1 MDGRPEKRAK
11 KPTQRERAS
20 RNTFGSIDHRMIER
34 KEALSRGGGR
44 VRVQRRRLGERE
56 REREKEKG
64 RKSIFC
70 AESVKEKRGREGK
83 DCCSVPFCCGKK
95 GMEFRSYREE
105 RRGIVMKGGGED
117 RKATRGE
124 ERRREREESLFLLP
138 FHHSSPSGGKVCF
151 PPLSPSFLSFPH
163 GHFQGRSK
171 EVISEKGERVMGKS
185 HLSL

>member
-11 KPTQRERAS
+11 KTHAAGESIKKHLWQHRSSNDRE
-20 RNTFGSIDHRMIER
+20 ER
-34 KEALSRGGGR
+34 EALSRGGG
-44 VRVQRRRLGERE
+44 GSECNGGASERE
-56 REREKEKG
+56 REKG

-83 DCCSVPFCCGKK
+83 DCCSVTFCCGKK

-124 ERRREREESLFLLP
+124 ERRRESALSSSLFITAVP
-138 FHHSSPSGGKVCF
+138 AEEKFAPSLV
-151 PPLSPSFLSFPH
+151 SFFSFFSAWSFPR
-163 GHFQGRSK
+163 Q
-171 EVISEKGERVMGKS
+171 V
-185 HLSL
+185 

>member
-1 MDGRPEKRAK
+1 MCLAASAPSIDIPENRDGWSPGEKGK

-34 KEALSRGGGR
+34 KEALSRGGG
-44 VRVQRRRLGERE
+44 GSECNGGASERE
-56 REREKEKG
+56 REKG

-83 DCCSVPFCCGKK
+83 DCCSVTFCCGKK

-124 ERRREREESLFLLP
+124 EKRRER
-138 FHHSSPSGGKVCF
+138 
-151 PPLSPSFLSFPH
+151 
-163 GHFQGRSK
+163 
-171 EVISEKGERVMGKS
+171 
-185 HLSL
+185 